1 VDAVRSVDEPTHEA
15 QELRGDRHV
24 QHEVLVALA
33 ECRNHRKW
41 FADFARPYLGSDP
54 IEIGTG
60 LGDYALEWIPDVER
74 YTATEADPAL
84 FAGLEKSMA
93 AYPNVVVRQLT
104 LPSSERAAHS
114 CLMSYN
120 VLEHIADDVG
130 ALRSMG
136 ALVRPGG
143 HIILVCPAFPF
154 AMSPVDIATGHVR
167 RYTKRS
173 MRAAL
178 AESQLEPVSVRYANS
193 IGLIC
198 YYVFTSL
205 LGKAPSKGKTMLFYD
220 RVVVPAVRAIER
232 VIRPPFGQSVLAIAR
247 VPAAT
252 RGPGGSEHGGSE
264 HGGSEHGA
272 SPTSA
277 APAAET
283 P

>member
-1 VDAVRSVDEPTHEA
+1 MDAVRSVNVPAQEA
-15 QELRGDRHV
+15 RSVDVPVPEAEELRGDRQV

-33 ECRNHRKW
+33 ECQNHRRW
-41 FADFARPYLGSDP
+41 FAKFARPYLGADP

-60 LGDYALEWIPDVER
+60 LGDYALEWIPDVQR

-84 FAGLEKSMA
+84 FAGLRTSMA
-93 AYPNVVVRQLT
+93 AYPNVVVRQLS
-104 LPSSERAAHS
+104 LPSSERADHS

-120 VLEHIADDVG
+120 VLEHIDDHVG

-154 AMSPVDIATGHVR
+154 AMSRVDIATGHVR
-167 RYTKRS
+167 RYTKRT

-178 AESQLEPVSVRYANS
+178 VASGLEPVSVRYANS
-193 IGLIC
+193 LGLIC

-220 RVVVPAVRAIER
+220 RVVVPVVRSIER
-232 VIRPPFGQSVLAIAR
+232 LIRPPFGQSVVAIAR
-247 VPAAT
+247 VPD
-252 RGPGGSEHGGSE
+252 GGRR
-264 HGGSEHGA
+264 
-272 SPTSA
+272 
-277 APAAET
+277 PA
-283 P
+283 

>member
-1 VDAVRSVDEPTHEA
+1 VDAIRSVNVPMPEA
-15 QELRGDRHV
+15 EELLGDRKV

-41 FADFARPYLGSDP
+41 FAEFARPYLGSDP

-60 LGDYALEWIPDVER
+60 LGDYALEWIPQVDS

-84 FAGLEKSMA
+84 FAGLRTSMA
-93 AYPNVVVRQLT
+93 AYPNVSVRQLV
-104 LPSSERAAHS
+104 LPSSERAGHS

-120 VLEHIADDVG
+120 VLEHIGDHVG

-154 AMSPVDIATGHVR
+154 AMSQVDVATGHVR

-178 AESQLEPVSVRYANS
+178 AESGLEAVSVRYANS
-193 IGLIC
+193 LGLIC

-220 RVVVPAVRAIER
+220 RVVVPVVRSIER

-247 VPAAT
+247 VPEDG
-252 RGPGGSEHGGSE
+252 RGP
-264 HGGSEHGA
+264 A
-272 SPTSA
+272 APPTSRRA
-277 APAAET
+277 GT

>member
-1 VDAVRSVDEPTHEA
+1 VDAVRSVNVPTHEA
-15 QELRGDRHV
+15 EELRGDRQV

-41 FADFARPYLGSDP
+41 FAKFARPYLGPDP

-93 AYPNVVVRQLT
+93 AHPKVVVRQLT

-120 VLEHIADDVG
+120 VLEHIADHVG

-143 HIILVCPAFPF
+143 HIVLVCPAFPF
-154 AMSPVDIATGHVR
+154 AMSAVDVATGHVR

-178 AESQLEPVSVRYANS
+178 AEAGLEAVSVRYANS
-193 IGLIC
+193 LGLIC

-220 RVVVPAVRAIER
+220 RVVVPVVRGIER

-247 VPAAT
+247 VPDIG
-252 RGPGGSEHGGSE
+252 RGPGGRGPA
-264 HGGSEHGA
+264 A

>member
-1 VDAVRSVDEPTHEA
+1 MDAVRSANAPTQEA
-15 QELRGDRHV
+15 EELRGDRQV

-41 FADFARPYLGSDP
+41 FAKFARPYLGSDP

-84 FAGLEKSMA
+84 FAGLEKLMA
-93 AYPNVVVRQLT
+93 PYPNVVVRHLI
-104 LPSSERAAHS
+104 LPSGERAAHS

-120 VLEHIADDVG
+120 VLEHIGDHVG

-154 AMSPVDIATGHVR
+154 AMSAVDIDTGHVR

-178 AESQLEPVSVRYANS
+178 AESGLEAVSVRYANS
-193 IGLIC
+193 LGLIC

-205 LGKAPSKGKTMLFYD
+205 LRKAPSKGKAMLFYD
-220 RVVVPAVRAIER
+220 RVVVPVVSGIER
-232 VIRPPFGQSVLAIAR
+232 VTRPRSRASGVAHHAR
-247 VPAAT
+247 
-252 RGPGGSEHGGSE
+252 HGYL
-264 HGGSEHGA
+264 GA
-272 SPTSA
+272 GRNTMTPSA
-277 APAAET
+277 W
-283 P
+283 

>member
-1 VDAVRSVDEPTHEA
+1 VDAISSVNVPTHEA
-15 QELRGDRHV
+15 EDLRGDRRV
-24 QHEVLVALA
+24 QHDVLVALA

-41 FADFARPYLGSDP
+41 FAKFARPYLGPDP

-84 FAGLEKSMA
+84 FAGLEILMA
-93 AYPNVVVRQLT
+93 PYPNVVVRQLT
-104 LPSSERAAHS
+104 LPSGERASHS

-120 VLEHIADDVG
+120 VLEHIGDDVG

-143 HIILVCPAFPF
+143 HVILVCPAFPF
-154 AMSPVDIATGHVR
+154 AMSQVDIATGHVR

-178 AESQLEPVSVRYANS
+178 AESGLQAVSVRYANS
-193 IGLIC
+193 LGLIC

-205 LGKAPSKGKTMLFYD
+205 LGKAPAKGQTMLFYD
-220 RVVVPAVRAIER
+220 RVVVPVVRSLER

-247 VPAAT
+247 VPDDAGHA
-252 RGPGGSEHGGSE
+252 GP
-264 HGGSEHGA
+264 A
-272 SPTSA
+272 TSA
-277 APAAET
+277 ASGAGT